1 MIKEKVKALWKLC
14 FEDSEA
20 FIEMYFRLRYNNE
33 VNIAIESGDEV
44 ISALQMLP
52 YPMTFC
58 GKQIQTS
65 YISGACTHP
74 DYRGKGV
81 MKELLSQALTK
92 MLHNNVIL
100 STLIPAEPWLFCYSE
115 NDIPDQD
122 RSSTGVSVKR
132 LTDEQEEVY
141 QYLNQKMKER
151 PCCIQHTQTDFKVI
165 LADLEISRGK
175 MYIAIYEKK
184 ISGVA
189 IVYQQENRL
198 QISELFAENKEI
210 EKALLYH
217 IQQDK
222 KNGKVTLLTPPA
234 ANGKPFVFGMAR
246 KHFSRSMRLPIP
258 I

>member
-1 MIKEKVKALWKLC
+1 
-14 FEDSEA
+14 
-20 FIEMYFRLRYNNE
+20 
-33 VNIAIESGDEV
+33 
-44 ISALQMLP
+44 
-52 YPMTFC
+52 
-58 GKQIQTS
+58 
-65 YISGACTHP
+65 
-74 DYRGKGV
+74 
-81 MKELLSQALTK
+81 

-100 STLIPAEPWLFCYSE
+100 STLIPAEPWLFDYYAHMGYAPVFCYSE

-222 KNGKVTLLTPPA
+222 KTVKSHSSLLP
-234 ANGKPFVFGMAR
+234 R
-246 KHFSRSMRLPIP
+246 
-258 I
+258 